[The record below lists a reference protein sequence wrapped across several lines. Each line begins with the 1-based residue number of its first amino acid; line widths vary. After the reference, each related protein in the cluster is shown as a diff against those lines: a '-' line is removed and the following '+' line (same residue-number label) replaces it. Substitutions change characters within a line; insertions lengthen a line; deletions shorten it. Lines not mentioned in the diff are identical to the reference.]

1 MQISQLQLMADK
13 ERLRD
18 QLNAAYV
25 YRTNR
30 RRLGCNQPKR
40 RRGR

>member
-1 MQISQLQLMADK
+1 MQISQLQLMVDR

-25 YRTNR
+25 FRTNR
-30 RRLGCNQPKR
+30 RRLGCSGSKR